1 MALILLIPILPLLGF
16 AVQAFFGRR
25 LPRGGD
31 WVPLTFIGI
40 ALLLSLWIFIRAF
53 IAYSPDFSITSEQFV
68 WLDLTSHQIV
78 VGLLIDNITAIM
90 LMVVTVLE
98 TVGGFLCLGG
108 VAMALL
114 YQNFNLIFPH

>member
-53 IAYSPDFSITSEQFV
+53 IAYSPDFRITSEQFV

-90 LMVVTVLE
+90 LMVVTV
-98 TVGGFLCLGG
+98 VSS
-108 VAMALL
+108 
-114 YQNFNLIFPH
+114 P